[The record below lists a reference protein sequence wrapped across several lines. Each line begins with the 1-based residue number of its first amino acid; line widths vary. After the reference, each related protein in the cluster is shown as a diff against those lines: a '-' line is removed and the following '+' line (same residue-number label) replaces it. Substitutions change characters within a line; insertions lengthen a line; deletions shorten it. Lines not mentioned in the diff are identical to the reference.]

1 MPIPSGFT
9 LSAKIWRHAFSCANM
24 QSKLGLAKEQDPS
37 LTVWGMLTAIYQSYL
52 HSHNFKESHD
62 EANVFV
68 HVSQLVR
75 TWLTASFLYIPNL
88 HGGQNLSLIVSP
100 CLKETSGGVDDTP
113 SSRDEQIRKFAM
125 CIKSLSTIL
134 GILQQQPSSPVI
146 EILKGGISSL
156 RNKQI
161 SVYYYMFAA
170 STPVVIS
177 IDDNFMVSTT
187 LRMGAMPSPNP
198 MNRGHISAVITDLMG
213 LNVATDE
220 HKVCSADAAH
230 MEPKNIAS
238 NMDRTAYEDSTK
250 IFGENGNIGYL
261 FKAILYA
268 LQNNDYRYFPKI
280 YIDQL
285 VKTFSAGR
293 NKIINVICHW
303 GVLNEFVTG
312 SRLYETSIAAGEC
325 KEFFKKISS
334 GNMWGIY
341 LKRILTQADAAT
353 GKTNLVYPPEIIFYA
368 GIQSPKNNLNIQ
380 CEYNCVNG
388 IPYDDSAA
396 RKAACDRSLPRG
408 GKRVK
413 SKKPKMSRKT
423 KTRRDRRV
431 GTHTKRHR

>member
-24 QSKLGLAKEQDPS
+24 QSKLGLTKEQDPS

-52 HSHNFKESHD
+52 HSLNFKESHD

-88 HGGQNLSLIVSP
+88 QGEQNLSLIVSP
-100 CLKETSGGVDDTP
+100 CLKETSGGLDDTP
-113 SSRDEQIRKFAM
+113 SSPVEQIQKFAM
-125 CIKSLSTIL
+125 CIKSLRTIL
-134 GILQQQPSSPVI
+134 DILQQQPISPVI

-161 SVYYYMFAA
+161 SVYYYAFAA
-170 STPVVIS
+170 SNPVVIS
-177 IDDNFMVSTT
+177 IDDNFNVSSTPAI
-187 LRMGAMPSPNP
+187 GAMPIPNP
-198 MNRGHISAVITDLMG
+198 MNRSHITAVITDLMG
-213 LNVATDE
+213 LNITPDG
-220 HKVCSADAAH
+220 HKVCTADAAQ
-230 MEPKNIAS
+230 MERKNIAS
-238 NMDRTAYEDSTK
+238 NMDRTAYEDTAK
-250 IFGENGNIGYL
+250 VFGENGNIGYL

-285 VKTFSAGR
+285 VKTFSEGR

-312 SRLYETSIAAGEC
+312 SRLYETSIAVGEC
-325 KEFFKKISS
+325 KDFFKKISS
-334 GNMWGIY
+334 GNMWGIF
-341 LKRILTQADAAT
+341 LKQILTQADAAT
-353 GKTNLVYPPEIIFYA
+353 GKTNLVYPPKIIFYT

-388 IPYDDSAA
+388 IPYNNSAA
-396 RKAACDRSLPRG
+396 RKEACDRSLPRG

-423 KTRRDRRV
+423 KTRQNRHL